1 MSLEKYKDK
10 RNFNNTS
17 EPAAET
23 NGPEGIY
30 PGNEGGIDEHAST
43 VGGQASKD
51 GGAKHTANTSENPAG
66 TADDNAIA
74 AGGQIGMAGGHMGI
88 AGNQTGIAVGHADT
102 AKDQSVT
109 DDMPVFVIQ
118 KHYASHLHFDFRLEL
133 GGVLKSWAIPKGP
146 SINPKDK
153 KLAVMVEDHPL
164 EYKDFEGVIP
174 EGNYGAGKVY
184 QWDSGTY
191 HALGAANRKE
201 SEESLQDGLQKGH
214 LTFILNGNILKGE
227 FALIRLR
234 KASPKD
240 WLLIKKNDEFAG
252 ERDIS
257 KLESADEVADK
268 DPGKKKRLKILE
280 KSGLSPAL
288 LKQPGSEE
296 SGFALPHYDPML
308 ATLVDKPFDRKGW
321 LFEIKWDGYRAIAEI
336 NNDDVMLISRNQASF
351 NTRFPAILDTL
362 KKMQIT
368 AVLDGEIVVVD
379 SAGRPDFQLL
389 QQYLKNR
396 KGVLVYYIFD
406 ILYFEGY
413 ELTGLPLIS
422 RKNLLKE
429 VFNDF
434 AGSSK
439 STGNIRISDF
449 IEEDGIAF
457 FNAAKN
463 NSLEGILAKK
473 SSGKY
478 IPGSRSKEWLKI
490 KIRMRQEV
498 VIGGFTEP
506 KGSRAKIGSLVTGVY
521 KDGEFIFTGQVG
533 TGLDENEIDRL
544 YGLIETLKTND
555 CPFKTMPA
563 TNTKA
568 VWVDPVF
575 VIEVEF
581 AEWTIE
587 NVMRQPVYIGLRED
601 KDASGVTLEK
611 PEKIVLNNKP
621 NGNIIKNEDKRIISP
636 KKNTKTNQKVILTH
650 PDKVFWPEEKYTKKD
665 LFDYYSNIADF
676 ILPYIIDRPQSLN
689 RCPDGIEGEC
699 FYQKD
704 IEYKLPEW
712 FQTVKIHSE
721 SNNKDIDYL
730 VCNGI
735 DSLLYIVNLGCIDIH
750 PWLSQ
755 TSSLEQP
762 DFAVLDLDP
771 LDVDFPDILKIA
783 CEAKKVLDEVGI
795 EGFFKTSGSKGI
807 HIFLPLGAKY
817 TYGQSLDFIKIIA
830 AVLNIRNPKITSLE
844 RSPDKRHNKIYL
856 DCYQNRKG
864 QTVAAPYCIRPRPG
878 APVSTP
884 LHWEELD
891 QNIHPEDFNMKNIFH
906 RLESAGDIWK
916 NIFKKNID
924 MEKCI
929 KKLSGFDELKNYKTI
944 A

>member
-10 RNFNNTS
+10 RNFNKTP

-23 NGPEGIY
+23 KSTAIRTKH
-30 PGNEGGIDEHAST
+30 HA
-43 VGGQASKD
+43 
-51 GGAKHTANTSENPAG
+51 NNSESPIG
-66 TADDNAIA
+66 TADDNAIKA
-74 AGGQIGMAGGHMGI
+74 DDYASTTVGNAGKAGGQKETVNG
-88 AGNQTGIAVGHADT
+88 QTGVAGSQAWT
-102 AKDQSVT
+102 A
-109 DDMPVFVIQ
+109 DMPVFVVQ

-184 QWDSGTY
+184 QWDRGTY

-201 SEESLQDGLQKGH
+201 SEELLQNGLQKGH
-214 LTFILNGNILKGE
+214 LTFILNGTVLKGE

-252 ERDIS
+252 ENDIS

-288 LKQPGSEE
+288 LKQTGIEE
-296 SGFALPHYDPML
+296 NDFAVPHYDPML
-308 ATLVDKPFDRKGW
+308 ATLIDKPFDNREW
-321 LFEIKWDGYRAIAEI
+321 IFEIKWDGYRAIAEI
-336 NNDDVMLISRNQASF
+336 NNDDVMLVSRNRASF
-351 NTRFPAILDTL
+351 NTRFPAIVEAL
-362 KKMQIT
+362 KKMRIT

-379 SAGRPDFQLL
+379 TAGRPDFQLL

-396 KGVLVYYIFD
+396 KGILVYYVFD
-406 ILYFEGY
+406 ILYYEGY

-434 AGSSK
+434 AESSK

-449 IEEDGIAF
+449 IEEDGVAF

-463 NSLEGILAKK
+463 NSLEGVLAKK

-478 IPGSRSKEWLKI
+478 VPGSRSKEWLKI
-490 KIRMRQEV
+490 KVKMRQEV

-506 KGSRAKIGSLVTGVY
+506 KGSRVKIGSLVTGVY

-544 YGLIETLKTND
+544 YGLIEPVKTNN

-581 AEWTIE
+581 AEWTKE
-587 NVMRQPVYIGLRED
+587 NLMRQPAYIGLRED

-611 PEKIVLNNKP
+611 PEKIVINNIP
-621 NGNIIKNEDKRIISP
+621 NGNIIKNEDKKIISP
-636 KKNTKTNQKVILTH
+636 KKNTHTTQKLILTH

-689 RCPDGIEGEC
+689 RCPDGIDGEC

-712 FQTVKIHSE
+712 LYTVKIHSE

-735 DSLLYIVNLGCIDIH
+735 DSLLYMVNLGCIDIH

-755 TSSLEQP
+755 ISNLDHP

-771 LDVDFPDILKIA
+771 LDVDFSSILKIA
-783 CEAKKVLDEVGI
+783 REAKKILAEIGA
-795 EGFFKTSGSKGI
+795 EGFYKTSGSKGI

-844 RSPDKRHNKIYL
+844 RSPDKRRNKIYL
-856 DCYQNRKG
+856 DCYQNRMG

-891 QNIHPEDFNMKNIFH
+891 QNIHPGDFNMKNIFR
-906 RLESAGDIWK
+906 RLESEGDIWK

-924 MEKCI
+924 MEECI
-929 KKLSGFDELKNYKTI
+929 KKLTGFDELKNYKTI
-944 A
+944 T